1 MGKEPES
8 GYLHPLLMVR
18 AEFRKILLEMGFTE
32 MPTNQFVE
40 SSFWNFDALFQ
51 PQSHPARDAQD
62 TFFISDPASTLT
74 VPEDYLQ
81 DVAKIHSEGGFGSF
95 GYGYQWDRR
104 EAMKNILRTHTTAV
118 STKELYKAAK
128 NPEGFKPMK
137 CFSIDRVFRN
147 ETMDATHL
155 AEFHQVELFVADRNL
170 NLGHLIGMINDFFAK
185 IGITDIR
192 FKPAFNLPPGS
203 EPLDG
208 DRKQRNVP
216 PGDAATDG
224 TAGGCAMHRVRIV
237 AGEVRERRESE
248 AQTDDDQVSLQEYS

>member
-1 MGKEPES
+1 MSDNNSEPQRPGGKGMPDLPGGPSRSNTITTLLIIAIVVYLAYSMGTS
-8 GYLHPLLMVR
+8 LTSR
-18 AEFRKILLEMGFTE
+18 AQATDVL
-32 MPTNQFVE
+32 PTNQFVE

-185 IGITDIR
+185 TIW
-192 FKPAFNLPPGS
+192 K
-203 EPLDG
+203 
-208 DRKQRNVP
+208 
-216 PGDAATDG
+216 
-224 TAGGCAMHRVRIV
+224 
-237 AGEVRERRESE
+237 
-248 AQTDDDQVSLQEYS
+248 

>member
-1 MGKEPES
+1 M
-8 GYLHPLLMVR
+8 R
-18 AEFRKILLEMGFTE
+18 AEFRKILLEMGFCE

-62 TFFISDPASTLT
+62 TFFISDPATTNT
-74 VPEDYLQ
+74 VPEDYLE

-95 GYGYQWDRR
+95 GYGYDWDRK
-104 EAMKNILRTHTTAV
+104 EAMKNILRTHTTCV

-128 NPEGFKPMK
+128 DPEGFKPMK

-170 NLGHLIGMINDFFAK
+170 NLGHLIGMIYDFFAK
-185 IGITDIR
+185 IGITDLR
-192 FKPAFNLPPGS
+192 FKPAFNP
-203 EPLDG
+203 
-208 DRKQRNVP
+208 
-216 PGDAATDG
+216 
-224 TAGGCAMHRVRIV
+224 
-237 AGEVRERRESE
+237 
-248 AQTDDDQVSLQEYS
+248 